1 MDFEQ
6 LSKDFHSIWQHQP
19 LAVVLLFAGFIIF
32 LFLVVDA
39 WVHKQRRRKGS
50 RLH

>member
-6 LSKDFHSIWQHQP
+6 ISKDFHSIWQNQP
-19 LAVVLLFAGFIIF
+19 LAVVLLIAGFIIF
-32 LFLVVDA
+32 LFLVVDV
-39 WVHKQRRRKGS
+39 WVHKRRRKRS